1 MSEINHDFEIWPWQS
16 LGPRKLKM
24 CLLARLDHVQAVIR
38 TVIAIRNASA
48 YTLTWWIDERLIDT
62 IQPAREGIQRC
73 FKENKWVNSRCIC

>member
-38 TVIAIRNASA
+38 TVIAIRNA
-48 YTLTWWIDERLIDT
+48 
-62 IQPAREGIQRC
+62 
-73 FKENKWVNSRCIC
+73 